1 MGSVSETGIEQ
12 RLLDLLRTLPS
23 ERVTEV
29 LDFVE
34 FLHEREKSRANGLQ
48 LAIENSFGVWRDRPD
63 LSEDSVTLICRVR
76 DEWQA
81 REDRLG
87 RE

>member
-48 LAIENSFGVWRDRPD
+48 IAIENSFGIWRDRPD
-63 LSEDSVTLICRVR
+63 LTEDSTTLVRRMR
-76 DEWQA
+76 DERQA

-87 RE
+87 GE